1 MPTVAYTY
9 SDALKESLKQVD
21 ILRRQILLYP
31 LSPASELKLK
41 YETNIDRIS
50 SWLTLLGETQS
61 HQEIIDSINSHRPSM
76 AYRFQKCIDH
86 IRQEWLVNPQ
96 PITLDT
102 LETFCKLL
110 HSPLKNKTQSERIV
124 KYLQSENSHP
134 LVQAAIIHI
143 HFYPD
148 PICYPLTQL
157 LLYKHGFDVRGL
169 VVPEIEWAKNPDA
182 HHQITKQMASSE
194 SLTTWLEYFTRRTIH
209 QLRDIKN
216 QLSLPHLPESLS
228 SYRIT
233 SRQKQILSFLEIPN
247 TSITNKQVQSMFKVS
262 QITASRDLSQLTTL
276 GLIFARGKGRSIYYT
291 RI

>member
-1 MPTVAYTY
+1 
-9 SDALKESLKQVD
+9 
-21 ILRRQILLYP
+21 
-31 LSPASELKLK
+31 
-41 YETNIDRIS
+41 
-50 SWLTLLGETQS
+50 
-61 HQEIIDSINSHRPSM
+61 
-76 AYRFQKCIDH
+76 
-86 IRQEWLVNPQ
+86 
-96 PITLDT
+96 
-102 LETFCKLL
+102 
-110 HSPLKNKTQSERIV
+110 
-124 KYLQSENSHP
+124 
-134 LVQAAIIHI
+134 
-143 HFYPD
+143 
-148 PICYPLTQL
+148 